1 MTLGVLAAIHLEA
14 LKIWL
19 KGEKVRVR
27 PVAPARPVTVVAPA
41 KLAA

>member
-1 MTLGVLAAIHLEA
+1 VGVVAAIHWEA

-27 PVAPARPVTVVAPA
+27 NPASPNGLTVAPRAQ
-41 KLAA
+41 LAV

>member
-1 MTLGVLAAIHLEA
+1 MTLGVVAAIHIEA

-27 PVAPARPVTVVAPA
+27 PPPPERSVTLAPAA